1 MIRKIQKDEY
11 LQRFDKMT
19 VAERQ
24 SYKDRV
30 GQWLRSGGRLLTRRL
45 DDPDTRL
52 QNVVTVS
59 VSWNDAECQAFEEG
73 ARLLSA
79 LVNSA
84 DTWLPDLLY
93 AKAARRCAQLVIS
106 RLTEIV
112 EAQAGGDAAVPEDS
126 VLSVK
131 RDAGNTGK
139 AGERNRTAAA
149 VSKPTNTMA
158 GTKAEVTTDGV
169 TKVMTDSIAAVPPRP
184 KHIDQ
189 YVHLLPVK
197 TQERAAK
204 VKDLLRELD
213 YAREKA
219 RLLMGSPQASRD
231 VMAAWAK
238 KATACDNAVRS
249 IYKELDAEWE
259 ELVKSGRVVVDIFG
273 NARISEES
281 RVKSEE
287 SSKELTSEQKH
298 RRRELR
304 KWLIDTR
311 RGAEGKARQKR
322 IEQWKE
328 NWKEYMALETLD
340 AALKDEKI
348 VTAARH
354 FGIDL
359 GGGTAALPQFTE
371 REKEQGSGERG
382 NEQGS
387 GERGKEQKS
396 GELADEG
403 AIQSRQKNGGKNR
416 LTE

>member
-1 MIRKIQKDEY
+1 
-11 LQRFDKMT
+11 MT

-93 AKAARRCAQLVIS
+93 VKAARRCAQLVIS

-112 EAQAGGDAAVPEDS
+112 EAQAGVGAAVPEDS

-131 RDAGNTGK
+131 RDAGNTGG

-158 GTKAEVTTDGV
+158 GTKSEVTTDGV
-169 TKVMTDSIAAVPPRP
+169 TKVMTDGIAAVPPRP

-219 RLLMGSPQASRD
+219 RLLMGSPQAIRD
-231 VMAAWAK
+231 DMAAWAK

-259 ELVKSGRVVVDIFG
+259 KLVKSGRVVVDIFG

-328 NWKEYMALETLD
+328 NWKEYMTLETLD

-371 REKEQGSGERG
+371 REKSKGAA
-382 NEQGS
+382 NEETS
-387 GERGKEQKS
+387 K
-396 GELADEG
+396 G
-403 AIQSRQKNGGKNR
+403 AANEEKNKRAENLRMMARYNRDKKNGGKHR